1 MKKIY
6 RKPVTKVIV
15 IEDSLLNVT
24 SPGGHEGEG
33 QTPGQDQTNPT
44 EVTLDLILWKRE
56 EEGYAD

>member
-24 SPGGHEGEG
+24 SPGQSEE
-33 QTPGQDQTNPT
+33 QPSYMNDITINFD
-44 EVTLDLILWKRE
+44 LDKIE

>member
-15 IEDSLLNVT
+15 IEDRLLLNA
-24 SPGGHEGEG
+24 S
-33 QTPGQDQTNPT
+33 QTQQPS
-44 EVTLDLILWKRE
+44 EVKLPFDLETE

>member
-15 IEDSLLNVT
+15 IEDSLLYDA
-24 SPGGHEGEG
+24 SQSE
-33 QTPGQDQTNPT
+33 GQDQTIPT
-44 EVTLDLILWKRE
+44 GVTLNLIWDRE